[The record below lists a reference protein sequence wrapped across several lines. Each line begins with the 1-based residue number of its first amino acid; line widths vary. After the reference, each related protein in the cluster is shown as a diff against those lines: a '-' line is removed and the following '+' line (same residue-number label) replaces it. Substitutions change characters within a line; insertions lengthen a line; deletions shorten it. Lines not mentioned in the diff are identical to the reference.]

1 MFSRKGFVFWGVL
14 LVLIGIAAIAVF
26 RMSDKRADE
35 TVVVETAKSGVLK
48 VGVEQALAETAGDI
62 VPVFGRYYPDAS
74 IELETASFEDL
85 FNRFLQKEI
94 GAMLWRGLPGEY
106 EVSLLGKAKIQ
117 YRLEPVA
124 KSAIIC
130 IVNAANPLQSICLED
145 LVKIYTAKKNRWD
158 NGIEIKAYL
167 NNNDIRL
174 QKQFLAMTAPGQ
186 SRLTAW
192 RTESD
197 EELIKLVAREAG
209 AVVIMPLSSALE
221 LMPSLRAFSSVR
233 IVALCKK
240 RGAVPVMPSQS
251 SVYSGEYPLDYIV
264 YYMYRKEKALA
275 SGFGAWLAKEGQKG
289 FMRSSLA
296 PYRQPVRVIHLK

>member
-1 MFSRKGFVFWGVL
+1 MFSRKGFVFFGVL

-174 QKQFLAMTAPGQ
+174 QKQFLAMTAPDQ

-192 RTESD
+192 HTESD
-197 EELIKLVAREAG
+197 EELIRLVAGEAG

-221 LMPSLRAFSSVR
+221 LMPSLRAFSSVK

-275 SGFGAWLAKEGQKG
+275 NGFGAWLAKEGQKG

-296 PYRQPVRVIHLK
+296 PYRKPVRVIHLK